1 MAEEK
6 QTSISTTELVAI
18 LAMLAATTA
27 FSIDAML
34 PVMPEIAGD
43 LSPDDP
49 NRVQLIVATFL
60 VGMGLGTLFTGPLSD
75 AYGRRSIAV
84 GGAIVYC
91 LAAICAALAP
101 NIETILAARLVQGL
115 GAAGPRVVALAMT
128 RDLFSGRQM
137 ARVISFVMM
146 VFALV
151 PVFAPTLGA
160 VIAWAFGWR
169 MIFGSFVVFS
179 IASVGWLLLRQPET
193 LPIESRRPFRIS
205 EIINGVAEIGT
216 NKKVVRAVIA
226 QSLIYAMLFVVL
238 MTSQPVFDHVFN
250 RGTSYP
256 FWFGLCAAIS
266 ASASMINA
274 AIVVRLGMQT
284 VVARSLALQVLTSLV
299 FLGVLGTTSGY
310 GDGVFAIFFVW
321 MISVFFMAGLG
332 IGNLNAIA
340 MEPVGHIAGLA
351 ASIISAS
358 ATVIGAVVAVP
369 VSLAFNGTP
378 LPALLGTLAAAVV
391 CFFLVRG
398 LDNKDCAET
407 TVD

>member
-238 MTSQPVFDHVFN
+238 MTSQPSCVPN
-250 RGTSYP
+250 
-256 FWFGLCAAIS
+256 
-266 ASASMINA
+266 
-274 AIVVRLGMQT
+274 
-284 VVARSLALQVLTSLV
+284 
-299 FLGVLGTTSGY
+299 SG
-310 GDGVFAIFFVW
+310 
-321 MISVFFMAGLG
+321 
-332 IGNLNAIA
+332 
-340 MEPVGHIAGLA
+340 
-351 ASIISAS
+351 
-358 ATVIGAVVAVP
+358 
-369 VSLAFNGTP
+369 
-378 LPALLGTLAAAVV
+378 
-391 CFFLVRG
+391 
-398 LDNKDCAET
+398 
-407 TVD
+407 